1 MNETWQRYLELA
13 TGVTRVTRD
22 RAEAVVRSLVK
33 QGEVAADRAE
43 RAVDELLS
51 RSESNRSGLL
61 EMVRAETERAVAA
74 LGLAPRSAVDELAAE
89 VARLRERLGESGEVP
104 PPPQAAAG
112 TTEPAATAGTKK
124 PGTAR
129 RSRSSSRGAAQRG
142 SEASSV
148 AAPSDQAARE
158 TAARTDPEAR
168 PSSEG

>member
-43 RAVDELLS
+43 RAVDDLLS
-51 RSESNRSGLL
+51 RSESNRTGLL

-89 VARLRERLGESGEVP
+89 VARLRERLGESEG
-104 PPPQAAAG
+104 AAARTG
-112 TTEPAATAGTKK
+112 AGEPETA
-124 PGTAR
+124 AR
-129 RSRSSSRGAAQRG
+129 RSGSSGRSAAQRG
-142 SEASSV
+142 SEAASV
-148 AAPSDQAARE
+148 AAPSDEAARE
-158 TAARTDPEAR
+158 TAARTDPRAG
-168 PSSEG
+168 SASEG